1 MWQVVPESCSCI
13 ADQEIKGF
21 RQVTHMAELT
31 RKEVILVLAAAPDM
45 GGRRSEH
52 RVCLAGVDL
61 SGLDLRGLNLAHADL
76 AGANMQGCDLS
87 DARLFEADLS
97 SADLTDALLCGVYAD
112 GATFV
117 AARLVRADFR
127 KSRRDLFYGTH
138 LIGADFRGA
147 DLTDARFDG
156 ARLAGAEFHESS
168 LDATRG
174 SFDSIDRREQSVG
187 PLPLGPF
194 QSRQRARPLPIL
206 SPASTL
212 WCRRNRDAA
221 STEAA

>member
-1 MWQVVPESCSCI
+1 
-13 ADQEIKGF
+13 
-21 RQVTHMAELT
+21 MAELT
-31 RKEVILVLAAAPDM
+31 RKEVILIVAGAPDVICQ
-45 GGRRSEH
+45 RSEH

-76 AGANMQGCDLS
+76 AGADLRACDLS

-147 DLTDARFDG
+147 DVTEARFDG
-156 ARLAGAEFHESS
+156 ARLSGAQFDEPRHDPTTGSLSRPNGAAAAGTARH
-168 LDATRG
+168 
-174 SFDSIDRREQSVG
+174 G
-187 PLPLGPF
+187 PA
-194 QSRQRARPLPIL
+194 QRVERVRPLPIF
-206 SPASTL
+206 SKSSAFSCARTAIPSI
-212 WCRRNRDAA
+212 DAA
-221 STEAA
+221 

>member
-1 MWQVVPESCSCI
+1 VANCTYKLYLHGRISKSGGFPVV
-13 ADQEIKGF
+13 
-21 RQVTHMAELT
+21 TNMAELT

-76 AGANMQGCDLS
+76 AGADMRGCDLS

-97 SADLTDALLCGVYAD
+97 SSDLTDALLCGIYGD

-147 DLTDARFDG
+147 DLTDARFEG
-156 ARLAGAEFHESS
+156 ALLTGAQFHESVVDVS
-168 LDATRG
+168 ALLFDG
-174 SFDSIDRREQSVG
+174 SDVPGASGSRG
-187 PLPLGPF
+187 PL
-194 QSRQRARPLPIL
+194 QSTQRARPLPIL

-212 WCRRNRDAA
+212 WCRRTRNSP

>member
-1 MWQVVPESCSCI
+1 VWQIVPNWPVGRC
-13 ADQEIKGF
+13 KLF
-21 RQVTHMAELT
+21 RLTPMAELT
-31 RKEVILVLAAAPDM
+31 RKEMILILAAAPDIACQ
-45 GGRRSEH
+45 RSEH

-76 AGANMQGCDLS
+76 AGADLGGCDLS

-97 SADLTDALLCGVYAD
+97 SANLDDALLCGVYAD

-138 LIGADFRGA
+138 LNGADFRGA
-147 DLTDARFDG
+147 DLTDTRFDG
-156 ARLAGAEFHESS
+156 ASLSGAQFHESGPAPTVPMHS
-168 LDATRG
+168 RDDAE
-174 SFDSIDRREQSVG
+174 FPAVVARRRRS
-187 PLPLGPF
+187 PLT
-194 QSRQRARPLPIL
+194 IL
-206 SPASTL
+206 SPASAA
-212 WCRRNRDAA
+212 WCRRIGVAT